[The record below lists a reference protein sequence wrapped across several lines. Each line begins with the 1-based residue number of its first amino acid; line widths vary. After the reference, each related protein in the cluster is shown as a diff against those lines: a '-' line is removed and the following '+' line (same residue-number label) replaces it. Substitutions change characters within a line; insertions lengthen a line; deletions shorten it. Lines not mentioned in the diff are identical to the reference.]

1 MSRSRGAA
9 PPMARA
15 SRSGGI
21 LILLADVHNTG
32 GRKDSGSTTM
42 RHEATKAS
50 AEAAE

>member
-15 SRSGGI
+15 SRSHRI
-21 LILLADVHNTG
+21 LILLADMHNTG

-42 RHEATKAS
+42 RHEAIKTI